1 MPALVNDFIAQKLEE
16 LLKELG
22 RREVVKELYRDVD
35 YTKWG
40 VDPADVKQPMA
51 LRTIEEGLA
60 RDRTLEYSKKRYK
73 CVAQFAHDVRVVF
86 KNGFLLT
93 PARDTDKSGK
103 RDLGPN
109 KTFKATEE
117 ACKTFE
123 SSLAGLEEELD
134 QRGPAVPLSGRCQL
148 LLADLR
154 RNPLSEWFRRDDW
167 RDLGQEYVDTLA
179 SPPNRC
185 HRCDRPR
192 GESPPPGD
200 RPRGES
206 THQSTPAFHVAVRSR
221 PTSTTCGASSM
232 RRSRPTRSARARV
245 SSKRSRRT

>member
-1 MPALVNDFIAQKLEE
+1 MPALVNDFIAQRLEE
-16 LLKELG
+16 LLNKLG
-22 RREVVKELYRDVD
+22 RREVVREHYRDVD

-40 VDPADVKQPMA
+40 VDPADVKQPMD
-51 LRTIEEGLA
+51 LRTVEERLA
-60 RDRTLEYSKKRYK
+60 RDRTLEYSKKEYK

-93 PARDTDKSGK
+93 PARDKSGK
-103 RDLGPN
+103 PD
-109 KTFKATEE
+109 KVFKATEE
-117 ACKTFE
+117 ACKAFE
-123 SSLAGLEEELD
+123 SSLARLEEELD

-221 PTSTTCGASSM
+221 RTSTTCGASSM